1 MKPNNP
7 QITPNPWQSE
17 DFPNIY
23 EEMKR
28 IAHNR
33 LQFESKDLT
42 LNTTD
47 LVHEA
52 YLKMSAQRVQNFANK
67 NHFYAMASTAM
78 RRILINYALQKKSQ
92 KRGGDLVRIT
102 MTNNELVAETSME
115 DILDLDDAMKK
126 YSQLSSRG
134 SKIIEYWFFSGFN
147 QGEIAKMMDIS
158 VATVKRE
165 WTLARHWLSREM
177 NHSQLNMSA

>member
-1 MKPNNP
+1 MKPNDP
-7 QITPNPWQSE
+7 QITPNPWE
-17 DFPNIY
+17 ADDFPTIY

-28 IAHNR
+28 IAHGR
-33 LQFESKDLT
+33 LQFESNDLT

-92 KRGGDLVRIT
+92 KRGGDHLRIT
-102 MTNNELVAETSME
+102 MSNNELVADSSME
-115 DILDLDDAMKK
+115 DMLDLDDAMKK
-126 YSQLSSRG
+126 YSQLSARG

-177 NHSQLNMSA
+177 NQSGLKVSA

>member
-7 QITPNPWQSE
+7 QITPNPWSSE
-17 DFPNIY
+17 EFPDIY
-23 EEMKR
+23 EQMKQ

-33 LQFESKDLT
+33 LRFESDDLT

-92 KRGGDLVRIT
+92 KRGGDLLRIT
-102 MTNNELVAETSME
+102 MSNNELVADSSME
-115 DILDLDDAMKK
+115 DIIELDDAMKK

-134 SKIIEYWFFSGFN
+134 TKIIEYWFFSGFN
-147 QGEIAKMMDIS
+147 QTEIAKMMDIS

-177 NHSQLNMSA
+177 NSGQLKRSA

>member
-7 QITPNPWQSE
+7 QFTPNMWQSE

-28 IAHNR
+28 IAHGR
-33 LQFESKDLT
+33 LKFESKDLT

-52 YLKMSAQRVQNFANK
+52 YLKMSAQRNQNFANK
-67 NHFYAMASTAM
+67 DHFFAMASTAM
-78 RRILINYALQKKSQ
+78 RRILINYALQKKTD
-92 KRGGDLVRIT
+92 KRGGDHVRIT
-102 MTNNELVAETSME
+102 MSNNELVAESSME
-115 DILDLDDAMKK
+115 DIIELDDAMKK
-126 YSQLSSRG
+126 YAKLSTRG

-147 QGEIAKMMDIS
+147 QGEIAKMMNIS

-165 WTLARHWLSREM
+165 WTLAKAWLSREM
-177 NHSQLNMSA
+177 NHARLNMSA

>member
-1 MKPNNP
+1 MHPNNP
-7 QITPNPWQSE
+7 QITPNPWE
-17 DFPNIY
+17 ADDFPAIY

-28 IAHNR
+28 IAHSR
-33 LQFESKDLT
+33 LQYESKDLT

-67 NHFYAMASTAM
+67 NHFFAMASTAM
-78 RRILINYALQKKSQ
+78 RRILINYALQKKTD
-92 KRGGDLVRIT
+92 KRGGDHVRIT
-102 MTNNELVAETSME
+102 MSNNELVADSSME
-115 DILDLDDAMKK
+115 DIIELDDAMKK
-126 YSQLSSRG
+126 YSKLSSRG
-134 SKIIEYWFFSGFN
+134 TKIIEYWFFSGFN

-165 WTLARHWLSREM
+165 WTLAKHWLSREM
-177 NHSQLNMSA
+177 NQAQLNMRA

>member
-1 MKPNNP
+1 MKPNDP
-7 QITPNPWQSE
+7 QITPNPWQSD
-17 DFPNIY
+17 DFPTIY

-52 YLKMSAQRVQNFANK
+52 YIKMAAQRVQNFANK
-67 NHFYAMASTAM
+67 SHFYAMASTAM

-92 KRGGDLVRIT
+92 KRGGDHLRIT
-102 MTNNELVAETSME
+102 MSNNELVADSSME

-177 NHSQLNMSA
+177 NHTRLNLSA